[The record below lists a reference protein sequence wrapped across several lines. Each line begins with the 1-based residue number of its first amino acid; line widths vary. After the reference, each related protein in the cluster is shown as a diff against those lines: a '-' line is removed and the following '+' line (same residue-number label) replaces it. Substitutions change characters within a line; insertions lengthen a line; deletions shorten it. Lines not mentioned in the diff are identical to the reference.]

1 MRKRVFVQVN
11 QIVTATWNVTFYM
24 ESYSEE
30 ETNLPMII
38 YRIYFFHSSLNITFL
53 DSTQPRSAMISCLN
67 PRGIQA
73 ALSTCSHV
81 L

>member
-1 MRKRVFVQVN
+1 MRKRGFVQVD
-11 QIVTATWNVTFYM
+11 QIVTATWHVTFYM

-38 YRIYFFHSSLNITFL
+38 YRIYLFNSSLNITFL
-53 DSTQPRSAMISCLN
+53 DSTQPRSAMISYLN
-67 PRGIQA
+67 PHGIQV